1 MSQPVILLGA
11 LGSPFVHRAAVA
23 LRLKGVPYEFIRED
37 MSNKSELLLKYNPV
51 HKKVPLL
58 IHGDQGISESL
69 VIAEYVDE
77 AFDGPALLPT
87 NHYDRAMAR
96 FWAHFVE
103 NKKGLVK
110 EMEEN
115 LVLLEG
121 QLKGKKFF
129 GGDTIGYLDIAA
141 SVFAPWLSV
150 LEEVTGV
157 SLVTQDKYPALRRW
171 TEEYTSS
178 EAVKQCLPD
187 RDQLV
192 AYFTANKDM
201 YKMAAKAMLKA

>member
-1 MSQPVILLGA
+1 MLNL
-11 LGSPFVHRAAVA
+11 
-23 LRLKGVPYEFIRED
+23 
-37 MSNKSELLLKYNPV
+37 
-51 HKKVPLL
+51 
-58 IHGDQGISESL
+58 GISESL

-77 AFDGPALLPT
+77 AFDGPPLLPT

-96 FWAHFVE
+96 FWVHFVE
-103 NKKGLVK
+103 NKCMKPFWLSHWIDGEEQNGLVK

-115 LVLLEG
+115 LVLLEE
-121 QLKGKKFF
+121 QLKGKRFF

-171 TEEYTSS
+171 TEEYTSN

-201 YKMAAKAMLKA
+201 YKMAAKAMLKAETVIQYKNTYG